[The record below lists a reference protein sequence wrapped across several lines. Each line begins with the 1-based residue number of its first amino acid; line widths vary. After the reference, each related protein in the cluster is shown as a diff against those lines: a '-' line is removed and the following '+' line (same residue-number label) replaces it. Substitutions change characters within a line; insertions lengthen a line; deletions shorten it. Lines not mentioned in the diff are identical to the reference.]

1 MKKIYC
7 FILILLLSSNVI
19 AQSSNEIP
27 ESKENTTT
35 LFEYGQPLM
44 TTEANFKNLFE
55 NFPAL
60 VSNSG
65 EGLKL
70 ISYKNLTAIK
80 DEKQIRLYIAKNMGI
95 YQGGG
100 GITSVFGGDDLENNR
115 IRLVFPTKQPIEQ
128 TNDDASLKE
137 TNDHIEN
144 MVKNIHIADEVYVVN
159 FFANGTKY
167 DFYMFVNPE
176 TKVVL
181 KEGNFL
187 AFSIPRYYAD
197 FFSKRK

>member
-44 TTEANFKNLFE
+44 TIEANFKNLFE

-80 DEKQIRLYIAKNMGI
+80 DEKQIRLYIAKNMGV
-95 YQGGG
+95 YQSGGD
-100 GITSVFGGDDLENNR
+100 ILSVFGRNDVENNQ
-115 IRLVFPTKQPIEQ
+115 IKLVFPTKQPIEQ
-128 TNDDASLKE
+128 TKDEVSLKE

-144 MVKNIHIADEVYVVN
+144 MVKNIHIGDEVYMVN

-187 AFSIPRYYAD
+187 AFNIPRYYAD

>member
-44 TTEANFKNLFE
+44 TIEANFKNLFE

-70 ISYKNLTAIK
+70 ISYRNLTAIK
-80 DEKQIRLYIAKNMGI
+80 DEKQIRLYIAKNMGV
-95 YQGGG
+95 YQSGGD
-100 GITSVFGGDDLENNR
+100 ILSVFGRNDVENNQ
-115 IRLVFPTKQPIEQ
+115 IKLVFPTKQPIEQ
-128 TNDDASLKE
+128 TKDEVPLKE

-144 MVKNIHIADEVYVVN
+144 MVKNIHIGDEVYMVN

-187 AFSIPRYYAD
+187 AFNIPRYYAD

>member
-1 MKKIYC
+1 MKKTYC

-44 TTEANFKNLFE
+44 TIEANFKNLFE

-65 EGLKL
+65 EGLNL

-80 DEKQIRLYIAKNMGI
+80 NEKQIRLYIAKNMGV
-95 YQGGG
+95 YQSGGD
-100 GITSVFGGDDLENNR
+100 ILSVFGRNDVENNQ
-115 IRLVFPTKQPIEQ
+115 IKLVFPTKQPIEQ
-128 TNDDASLKE
+128 TKDEVSLKE

-144 MVKNIHIADEVYVVN
+144 MVKNIHIGDEVYMVN

-167 DFYMFVNPE
+167 DFYMFVNRE

>member
-44 TTEANFKNLFE
+44 TIEANFKNLFE

-70 ISYKNLTAIK
+70 ISYRNLTAIK
-80 DEKQIRLYIAKNMGI
+80 DEKQIRLYIAKNMGV
-95 YQGGG
+95 YQSGGD
-100 GITSVFGGDDLENNR
+100 ILSVFGRNDVENNQ
-115 IRLVFPTKQPIEQ
+115 IKLVFPTKQPIEQ
-128 TNDDASLKE
+128 TKDEVPLKE

-144 MVKNIHIADEVYVVN
+144 MVKNIHIGDEVYMVN

-167 DFYMFVNPE
+167 DFYMFVNRE